1 MTHEK
6 TSATSQSSAMAR
18 LAHLGRVSV
27 FFLTAGFAY
36 PNVMVEGLDLTR
48 IQGDTEGD
56 LYKKK

>member
-6 TSATSQSSAMAR
+6 TSATSQSRAMAR
-18 LAHLGRVSV
+18 LAHLGRFSIFV
-27 FFLTAGFAY
+27 LTAGFAY
-36 PNVMVEGLDLTR
+36 PNVMVEGMDLTR

>member
-6 TSATSQSSAMAR
+6 TSATSHSSAMAK
-18 LAHLGRVSV
+18 LAHFGRFSI
-27 FFLTAGFAY
+27 FLLTAGFAY
-36 PNVMVEGLDLTR
+36 PNVMVEGMDPTR